1 MTTNPSSWRLDHRAA
16 REGGVRFEAFCAG
29 WPYASDSRHP
39 AVGEIGSVVTE
50 QYVVW
55 YRARSRRDL
64 GSAMRSAR
72 KREGVTQIELAE
84 RLNISRSTVQRLEH
98 GEDVS
103 VEAVLS
109 SIAELGLEAIIVP
122 KGAHVIVPASKEQA
136 ERAHAAMFAE
146 DERT

>member
-1 MTTNPSSWRLDHRAA
+1 M
-16 REGGVRFEAFCAG
+16 
-29 WPYASDSRHP
+29 
-39 AVGEIGSVVTE
+39 TE

-98 GEDVS
+98 GDDVS

-136 ERAHAAMFAE
+136 ERARAAMIAE
-146 DERT
+146 DERS

>member
-1 MTTNPSSWRLDHRAA
+1 M
-16 REGGVRFEAFCAG
+16 
-29 WPYASDSRHP
+29 
-39 AVGEIGSVVTE
+39 TE

-98 GEDVS
+98 GDDVS
-103 VEAVLS
+103 VEAALS

-136 ERAHAAMFAE
+136 ERARAAMFAE